1 MSNSLIFKN
10 ENFGEVRVAYKE
22 NEPLFCLSD
31 ICKILE
37 LTNSSR
43 VKEYLIEEF
52 GEDDLTNSYPIK
64 DNLGRMQNATFIT
77 EPQLYYVL
85 NNSRSKN
92 AKPFRM
98 WVNKEVLPSIRKNG
112 SYDLKIPKTYAEAL
126 LEAGRLAL
134 ENEKLQAL
142 QIENKP
148 KIEAFEI
155 LMSSND
161 LIDFLEFSKIV
172 KIGRNTIFSKLR
184 EIGILMN
191 NNMPYQE
198 YITKGYFECIEEA
211 YTKGKISGIYIKT
224 MITAKGQDYLV
235 KKLKEIK

>member
-1 MSNSLIFKN
+1 MSNLIFKN
-10 ENFGEVRVAYKE
+10 ENFGAVRVAYE
-22 NEPLFCLSD
+22 NNEPLFCLSD
-31 ICKILE
+31 VCKILE
-37 LTNSSR
+37 LTNPSR
-43 VKEYLIEEF
+43 VKECLITEF

-64 DNLGRMQNATFIT
+64 DSLGRMQNATFIT

-85 NNSRSKN
+85 NNSRSAK

-98 WVNKEVLPSIRKNG
+98 WVNKEVLPNIRKNG

-134 ENEKLQAL
+134 ENERLQAL

-148 KIEAFEI
+148 KIEAFET

-161 LIDFLEFSKIV
+161 LIDFLEFSKII
-172 KIGRNTIFSKLR
+172 KIGRTTLFSKLR
-184 EIGILMN
+184 QLRILMSD
-191 NNMPYQE
+191 NMPYQE
-198 YITKGYFECIEEA
+198 YITRGYFKCVESTFIQNNIKRI
-211 YTKGKISGIYIKT
+211 YTKT

-235 KKLKEIK
+235 KKLKDLK

>member
-1 MSNSLIFKN
+1 MSNSLILKN

-31 ICKILE
+31 VCKILDIQNTTDVKNAILREFE
-37 LTNSSR
+37 LSR
-43 VKEYLIEEF
+43 LNLHSFDTGFGVKEFTMIDE
-52 GEDDLTNSYPIK
+52 
-64 DNLGRMQNATFIT
+64 A
-77 EPQLYYVL
+77 QLYYVM

-112 SYDLKIPKTYAEAL
+112 EYNLKIPKTYAEAL

-142 QIENKP
+142 QIENQP
-148 KIEAFEI
+148 KIEAYND
-155 LMSSND
+155 LMETKD
-161 LIDFLEFSKIV
+161 LIDFLEFSKII
-172 KIGRNTIFSKLR
+172 KIGRTTLFSKLR
-184 EIGILMN
+184 KLRILMSDN
-191 NNMPYQE
+191 IPYQE
-198 YITKGYFECIEEA
+198 YITRGYFKCVENTFTQNNIKRI
-211 YTKGKISGIYIKT
+211 YTKT

-235 KKLKEIK
+235 KKLKDN

>member
-37 LTNSSR
+37 IQDTYK
-43 VKEYLIEEF
+43 VKQAILREF
-52 GEDDLTNSYPIK
+52 ELPTLCVGSFDTGFGIK
-64 DNLGRMQNATFIT
+64 EFTMID
-77 EPQLYYVL
+77 EPQLYFVL
-85 NNSRSKN
+85 NNSRSAK

-98 WVNKEVLPSIRKNG
+98 WVNKEVLPSIRKHG

-134 ENEKLQAL
+134 ENERLQAL

-148 KIEAFEI
+148 KIEAFET

-172 KIGRNTIFSKLR
+172 KIGRTTLFSKLR
-184 EIGILMN
+184 QLRILMSD
-191 NNMPYQE
+191 NMPYQE
-198 YITKGYFECIEEA
+198 YITRGYFKCLENTFTQNNIKRI
-211 YTKGKISGIYIKT
+211 YTKT

-235 KKLKEIK
+235 KKLKDIK

>member
-37 LTNSSR
+37 LTTPSKVADYIKREFELYELNSYSFDTGFG
-43 VKEYLIEEF
+43 VKEFTMI
-52 GEDDLTNSYPIK
+52 D
-64 DNLGRMQNATFIT
+64 
-77 EPQLYYVL
+77 EPQLYFVL
-85 NNSRSKN
+85 NNSRSVK

-134 ENEKLQAL
+134 ENERLQAL

-148 KIEAFEI
+148 KIEAFEA
-155 LMSSND
+155 LMSSED
-161 LIDFLEFSKIV
+161 LIDFLEFSKII
-172 KIGRNTIFSKLR
+172 KIGRNTLFSKLR
-184 EIGILMN
+184 EYGVLMRD
-191 NNMPYQE
+191 NMPYQY
-198 YITKGYFECIEEA
+198 YIDRGYFKCIENA
-211 YTKGKISGIYIKT
+211 FTQNNIKRIYTKT

-235 KKLKEIK
+235 RKLKDN

>member
-10 ENFGEVRVAYKE
+10 ENFGEVRVIKDG
-22 NEPLFCLSD
+22 NNGSLFCLKD
-31 ICKILE
+31 ICNIFGIQ
-37 LTNSSR
+37 NAR
-43 VKEYLIEEF
+43 DVKVAINREF
-52 GEDDLTNSYPIK
+52 EDDVDIIYPIK
-64 DNLGRMQNATFIT
+64 DSLGRMQNTTFIT
-77 EPQLYYVL
+77 EPQLYYVM

-134 ENEKLQAL
+134 ENERLQAL

-148 KIEAFEI
+148 KIEAFET

-161 LIDFLEFSKIV
+161 LIDFLEFSKII
-172 KIGRNTIFSKLR
+172 KIGRTTLFSKLR
-184 EIGILMN
+184 QLRILMSD
-191 NNMPYQE
+191 NMPYQE
-198 YITKGYFECIEEA
+198 YITRGYFKCVERTF
-211 YTKGKISGIYIKT
+211 TKNNIKRIYVKT
-224 MITAKGQDYLV
+224 MITVKGQDYLI
-235 KKLKEIK
+235 KKLKDN

>member
-37 LTNSSR
+37 LTTPSKVADYIKREFELYELNSYSFDTGFG
-43 VKEYLIEEF
+43 VKEFTMI
-52 GEDDLTNSYPIK
+52 D
-64 DNLGRMQNATFIT
+64 
-77 EPQLYYVL
+77 EPQLYFVL
-85 NNSRSKN
+85 NNSRSVK

-126 LEAGRLAL
+126 LEAGKLAL
-134 ENEKLQAL
+134 ENERLQAL

-148 KIEAFEI
+148 KIEAFEA
-155 LMSSND
+155 LMSSED
-161 LIDFLEFSKIV
+161 LIDFLEFSKII
-172 KIGRNTIFSKLR
+172 KIGRNTLFSKLR
-184 EIGILMN
+184 EHGILMRD
-191 NNMPYQE
+191 NMPYQY
-198 YITKGYFECIEEA
+198 YIDRGYFKCIENA
-211 YTKGKISGIYIKT
+211 FTQNNIKRIYTKT

-235 KKLKEIK
+235 RKLKDN

>member
-37 LTNSSR
+37 LTTPSKVADYIKREFELYELNSYSFDTGFG
-43 VKEYLIEEF
+43 VKEFTMI
-52 GEDDLTNSYPIK
+52 D
-64 DNLGRMQNATFIT
+64 
-77 EPQLYYVL
+77 EPQLYFVL
-85 NNSRSKN
+85 NNSRSVK

-126 LEAGRLAL
+126 LEAGKLAL
-134 ENEKLQAL
+134 ENERLQAL

-148 KIEAFEI
+148 KIEAFEA
-155 LMSSND
+155 LMSSED
-161 LIDFLEFSKIV
+161 LIDFLEFSKII
-172 KIGRNTIFSKLR
+172 KIGRTTLFSKLR
-184 EIGILMN
+184 EHGVLMRD
-191 NNMPYQE
+191 NMPYQY
-198 YITKGYFECIEEA
+198 YIDRGYFKCIENA
-211 YTKGKISGIYIKT
+211 FTQNNIKRIYTKT

-235 KKLKEIK
+235 RKLKDN

>member
-10 ENFGEVRVAYKE
+10 ENFGAVRVAYE
-22 NEPLFCLSD
+22 NNEPLFCLSD

-37 LTNSSR
+37 IQDTYKVKQTILREFELSTLCVGSFDTGFG
-43 VKEYLIEEF
+43 VKEFTMIDE
-52 GEDDLTNSYPIK
+52 S
-64 DNLGRMQNATFIT
+64 
-77 EPQLYYVL
+77 QLYFVL
-85 NNSRSKN
+85 NNSRSVK

-134 ENEKLQAL
+134 ENERLQAL

-148 KIEAFEI
+148 KIEAFET

-161 LIDFLEFSKIV
+161 LIDFLEFSKII
-172 KIGRNTIFSKLR
+172 KIGRTTLFSKLR
-184 EIGILMN
+184 EIRILMH

-198 YITKGYFECIEEA
+198 YITRGYFKCIEK
-211 YTKGKISGIYIKT
+211 YYNKGEISGIYIKT
-224 MITAKGQDYLV
+224 MITAKGQDFLT
-235 KKLKEIK
+235 KKIKGR

>member
-1 MSNSLIFKN
+1 MSNSLILKN

-31 ICKILE
+31 VCKILDIQNTTDVKNAILREFE
-37 LTNSSR
+37 LSR
-43 VKEYLIEEF
+43 LNLHSFDTGFGVKEFTMIDE
-52 GEDDLTNSYPIK
+52 
-64 DNLGRMQNATFIT
+64 A
-77 EPQLYYVL
+77 QLYYVM

-112 SYDLKIPKTYAEAL
+112 EYNLKIPKTYAEAL

-142 QIENKP
+142 QIENQP
-148 KIEAFEI
+148 KIEAYND
-155 LMSSND
+155 LMETKD
-161 LIDFLEFSKIV
+161 LIDFLEFSKII
-172 KIGRNTIFSKLR
+172 KIGRTTLFSKLR
-184 EIGILMN
+184 KLRILMSD
-191 NNMPYQE
+191 NMPYQE
-198 YITKGYFECIEEA
+198 YITRGYFKCVENTFTQNNIKRI
-211 YTKGKISGIYIKT
+211 YTKT

-235 KKLKEIK
+235 KKLKDN

>member
-37 LTNSSR
+37 IQNTTDVKNAILREFELSR
-43 VKEYLIEEF
+43 LNLDSFDTGFGVKEFTMI
-52 GEDDLTNSYPIK
+52 D
-64 DNLGRMQNATFIT
+64 
-77 EPQLYYVL
+77 EPQLYFVL
-85 NNSRSKN
+85 NNSRSAK

-98 WVNKEVLPSIRKNG
+98 WVNKEVLPSIRKHG

-134 ENEKLQAL
+134 ENERLQAL

-148 KIEAFEI
+148 KIEAFET

-161 LIDFLEFSKIV
+161 LIDFLEFSKII
-172 KIGRNTIFSKLR
+172 KIGRTTLFSKLR
-184 EIGILMN
+184 QLRILMRD
-191 NNMPYQE
+191 NMPYQE
-198 YITKGYFECIEEA
+198 YITRGYFKCIESTF
-211 YTKGKISGIYIKT
+211 TKNNIKRIYVKT

-235 KKLKEIK
+235 KKLKDIK

>member
-31 ICKILE
+31 ICKILDLSNNRMVAE
-37 LTNSSR
+37 AIKSEFEVCKLYLHPLKTNGG
-43 VKEYLIEEF
+43 L
-52 GEDDLTNSYPIK
+52 
-64 DNLGRMQNATFIT
+64 QNFIMID

-85 NNSRSKN
+85 NNSRSVK

-142 QIENKP
+142 QIENQP
-148 KIEAFEI
+148 KIEAYND
-155 LMSSND
+155 LMETKD
-161 LIDFLEFSKIV
+161 LIDFLEFSKII
-172 KIGRNTIFSKLR
+172 KIGRTTLFSKLR
-184 EIGILMN
+184 KLRILMSD
-191 NNMPYQE
+191 NMPYQE
-198 YITKGYFECIEEA
+198 YITRGYFKCIESTFTQNNIKRI
-211 YTKGKISGIYIKT
+211 YTKT

-235 KKLKEIK
+235 KKLKDN

>member
-10 ENFGEVRVAYKE
+10 ENFGEVRVAYQD

-31 ICKILE
+31 ICKILD
-37 LTNSSR
+37 
-43 VKEYLIEEF
+43 I
-52 GEDDLTNSYPIK
+52 
-64 DNLGRMQNATFIT
+64 QNATDVKNAILREFELSRLNLHSFDTGFGVKEFTMID
-77 EPQLYYVL
+77 EPQLYFVL
-85 NNSRSKN
+85 NNSRSVK

-112 SYDLKIPKTYAEAL
+112 SYDLKMPKTYAEAL

-134 ENEKLQAL
+134 ENERLQAL

-148 KIEAFEI
+148 KIEAFET
-155 LMSSND
+155 LMSSNN

-184 EIGILMN
+184 ESGILMRD
-191 NNMPYQE
+191 NMPYQE
-198 YITKGYFECIEEA
+198 YITRGYFKCVENAFTQNNIKRI
-211 YTKGKISGIYIKT
+211 YTKT

-235 KKLKEIK
+235 RKLKDL

>member
-37 LTNSSR
+37 LTTPSKVADYIKREFELYELNSYSFDTGFG
-43 VKEYLIEEF
+43 VKEFTMI
-52 GEDDLTNSYPIK
+52 D
-64 DNLGRMQNATFIT
+64 
-77 EPQLYYVL
+77 EPQLYFVL
-85 NNSRSKN
+85 NNSRSVK

-126 LEAGRLAL
+126 LEAGKLAL
-134 ENEKLQAL
+134 ENERLQAL

-148 KIEAFEI
+148 KIEAFEA
-155 LMSSND
+155 LMSSED
-161 LIDFLEFSKIV
+161 LIDFLEFSKII
-172 KIGRNTIFSKLR
+172 KIGRNTLFSKLR
-184 EIGILMN
+184 EHGVLMRD
-191 NNMPYQE
+191 NMPYQY
-198 YITKGYFECIEEA
+198 YIDRGYFKCIENA
-211 YTKGKISGIYIKT
+211 FTQNNIKRIYTKT

-235 KKLKEIK
+235 RKLKDN

>member
-10 ENFGEVRVAYKE
+10 ENFGAVRVVYE
-22 NEPLFCLSD
+22 NNEPLFCLSD
-31 ICKILE
+31 ICKILDLSNNRMVAE
-37 LTNSSR
+37 AIKSEFEVCKLYLHPLKTNGG
-43 VKEYLIEEF
+43 L
-52 GEDDLTNSYPIK
+52 
-64 DNLGRMQNATFIT
+64 QNFIMID

-85 NNSRSKN
+85 NNSRSAK

-134 ENEKLQAL
+134 ENERLQAL

-148 KIEAFEI
+148 KIEAFET

-161 LIDFLEFSKIV
+161 LIDFLEFSKII
-172 KIGRNTIFSKLR
+172 KIGRTTLFSKLR
-184 EIGILMN
+184 QLGILMD

-198 YITKGYFECIEEA
+198 YITRGYFKCVENAFTQNNIKRI
-211 YTKGKISGIYIKT
+211 YTKT

-235 KKLKEIK
+235 KKLKDN

>member
-37 LTNSSR
+37 IQDTYKVKQAILREFELSTLCVGSFDTGFG
-43 VKEYLIEEF
+43 VKEFTMI
-52 GEDDLTNSYPIK
+52 D
-64 DNLGRMQNATFIT
+64 
-77 EPQLYYVL
+77 EPQLYFVL
-85 NNSRSKN
+85 NNSRSVK
-92 AKPFRM
+92 AKSFRM

-134 ENEKLQAL
+134 ENERLQAL

-148 KIEAFEI
+148 KIEAFET

-184 EIGILMN
+184 EIGILMRD
-191 NNMPYQE
+191 NMPYQE
-198 YITKGYFECIEEA
+198 YITRGYFKCIEKT
-211 YTKGKISGIYIKT
+211 YTKGNISGIYIKT
-224 MITAKGQDYLV
+224 MITAKGQDYLI
-235 KKLKEIK
+235 KKIKDNK

>member
-31 ICKILE
+31 ICKILDLSNNRMVAE
-37 LTNSSR
+37 AIKSEFEVCKLYLHPLKTNGG
-43 VKEYLIEEF
+43 L
-52 GEDDLTNSYPIK
+52 
-64 DNLGRMQNATFIT
+64 QNFIMID

-85 NNSRSKN
+85 NNSRSVK

-112 SYDLKIPKTYAEAL
+112 GYDLKIPKTYAEAL

-134 ENEKLQAL
+134 ENERLQAL

-148 KIEAFEI
+148 KIEAFET

-161 LIDFLEFSKIV
+161 LIDFLEFSKII

-184 EIGILMN
+184 EIRILMH

-198 YITKGYFECIEEA
+198 YITRGYFKCIEK
-211 YTKGKISGIYIKT
+211 YYNKGEISGIYIKT
-224 MITAKGQDYLV
+224 MITAKGQDFLT
-235 KKLKEIK
+235 KKLKEDK

>member
-31 ICKILE
+31 VCKILE
-37 LTNSSR
+37 IQDTYKVKQAILREFELSTLCVGSFDTGFG
-43 VKEYLIEEF
+43 VKEFTMIDE
-52 GEDDLTNSYPIK
+52 S
-64 DNLGRMQNATFIT
+64 
-77 EPQLYYVL
+77 QLYFVL
-85 NNSRSKN
+85 NNSRSVK

-134 ENEKLQAL
+134 ENERLQAL

-148 KIEAFEI
+148 KIEAFET

-184 EIGILMN
+184 EIGILMH

-198 YITKGYFECIEEA
+198 YITRGYFKCVENAFTQNNIKRI
-211 YTKGKISGIYIKT
+211 YTKT

-235 KKLKEIK
+235 RKLKDN

>member
-1 MSNSLIFKN
+1 MSNSLILKN

-22 NEPLFCLSD
+22 NGPLFCLSD
-31 ICKILE
+31 VCKILDIQNTTDVKNAILREFE
-37 LTNSSR
+37 LSR
-43 VKEYLIEEF
+43 LNLHSFDTGFGVKEFTMIDE
-52 GEDDLTNSYPIK
+52 
-64 DNLGRMQNATFIT
+64 A
-77 EPQLYYVL
+77 QLYYVM

-112 SYDLKIPKTYAEAL
+112 EYNLKIPKTYAEAL

-134 ENEKLQAL
+134 ENERLQAL

-148 KIEAFEI
+148 KIEAFEA

-161 LIDFLEFSKIV
+161 LIDFLEFSKII
-172 KIGRNTIFSKLR
+172 KIGRTTLFSKLR
-184 EIGILMN
+184 KLRILMRD
-191 NNMPYQE
+191 NMPYQE
-198 YITKGYFECIEEA
+198 YITRGYFKCVENAFTQNNIKRI
-211 YTKGKISGIYIKT
+211 YTKT

-235 KKLKEIK
+235 RKLKDL

>member
-37 LTNSSR
+37 LTNPSR
-43 VKEYLIEEF
+43 VKEYLVAEF
-52 GEDDLTNSYPIK
+52 GEDDLTNSYPIQ

-85 NNSRSKN
+85 NNSISVK

-134 ENEKLQAL
+134 ENERLQAL
-142 QIENKP
+142 QIENQP
-148 KIEAFEI
+148 K
-155 LMSSND
+155 
-161 LIDFLEFSKIV
+161 
-172 KIGRNTIFSKLR
+172 
-184 EIGILMN
+184 
-191 NNMPYQE
+191 
-198 YITKGYFECIEEA
+198 
-211 YTKGKISGIYIKT
+211 
-224 MITAKGQDYLV
+224 
-235 KKLKEIK
+235 

>member
-10 ENFGEVRVAYKE
+10 ENFGEVRVAYKD

-37 LTNSSR
+37 LTTPSKVSDTIK
-43 VKEYLIEEF
+43 KEFEVYEL
-52 GEDDLTNSYPIK
+52 NSYSFDTGFGIK
-64 DNLGRMQNATFIT
+64 NFTMID
-77 EPQLYYVL
+77 EPQLYFVL
-85 NNSRSKN
+85 NNSRSSK

-134 ENEKLQAL
+134 ENERLQAL

-148 KIEAFEI
+148 KIEAYEN
-155 LMSSND
+155 LMSSKD
-161 LIDFLEFSKIV
+161 LIDFLEFSKLV
-172 KIGRNTIFSKLR
+172 KIGRNKLFSFLR
-184 EIGILMN
+184 DKRILMSDN
-191 NNMPYQE
+191 IPYQD
-198 YITKGYFECIEEA
+198 YINKGYFKCIE
-211 YTKGKISGIYIKT
+211 KVFNKCNKKSIYLKT

-235 KKLKEIK
+235 KKLKDL

>member
-1 MSNSLIFKN
+1 MSNLIFKN
-10 ENFGEVRVAYKE
+10 ENFGAVRVAYE
-22 NEPLFCLSD
+22 NNEPLFCLSD
-31 ICKILE
+31 VCKILD
-37 LTNSSR
+37 
-43 VKEYLIEEF
+43 I
-52 GEDDLTNSYPIK
+52 
-64 DNLGRMQNATFIT
+64 QNATDVKNSILREFEIPRLNLGVIESTNNRRLEVSFID
-77 EPQLYYVL
+77 EAQLYYVM

-112 SYDLKIPKTYAEAL
+112 SYGLKIPKTYAEAL

-134 ENEKLQAL
+134 ENERLQAL

-148 KIEAFEI
+148 KIEAFET

-161 LIDFLEFSKIV
+161 LIDFLEFSKII
-172 KIGRNTIFSKLR
+172 KIGRTTLFSKLR
-184 EIGILMN
+184 QLRILMS

-198 YITKGYFECIEEA
+198 YITRGYFKCVESAFIQNNIKRI
-211 YTKGKISGIYIKT
+211 YTKT

-235 KKLKEIK
+235 KKLKDLK